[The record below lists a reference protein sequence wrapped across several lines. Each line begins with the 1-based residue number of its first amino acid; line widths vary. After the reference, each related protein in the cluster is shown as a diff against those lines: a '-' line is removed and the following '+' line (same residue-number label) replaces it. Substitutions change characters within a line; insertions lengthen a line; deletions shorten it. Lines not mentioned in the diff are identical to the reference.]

1 MDSLKGRDQSVSSE
15 VVIATRN
22 AGKLREIKEILAP
35 LNLKILSL
43 KDFSGISEITEDGS
57 SFAQNAAKKA
67 REVARQTGRLAI
79 ADDSGLAVDALRGRP
94 GIFSSRYA
102 GEKSTDEEKYQKLL
116 EEMRGIPEQKR
127 HAAFICAIAIATPQ
141 GRVELLEGKCGG
153 QIALAP
159 RGEHGFGYDPVFF
172 LPELG
177 KTMAELDPE
186 VKNRVS
192 HRARAL
198 EKLKAVL
205 PPLLSSLTPNF
216 SSASAKARKSGR
228 FA

>member
-1 MDSLKGRDQSVSSE
+1 MESLKGKDRSVSPG

-22 AGKLREIKEILAP
+22 AGKLREIKDILAP

-43 KDFSGISEITEDGS
+43 KDFPGIPEIIEDGS
-57 SFAQNAAKKA
+57 TFAENAAKKA

-94 GIFSSRYA
+94 GVFSSRYA
-102 GEKSTDEEKYQKLL
+102 GEKATDEENFQKLL
-116 EEMRGIPEQKR
+116 AEMRAIPEGKR
-127 HAAFICAIAIATPQ
+127 QAAFICTIAIAPPQ
-141 GRVELLEGKCGG
+141 GKVKLLEGKCGG
-153 QIALAP
+153 EIALAP
-159 RGEHGFGYDPVFF
+159 RGNHGFGYDPIFF

-186 VKNRVS
+186 VKNRIS

-205 PPLLSSLTPNF
+205 PPLLSP
-216 SSASAKARKSGR
+216 
-228 FA
+228 